1 MTLNNELMNVG
12 FSGRPGWVQGS
23 GNCSAARA
31 DNRTTVQHLTDSRGT
46 SSRGARTLRNVKR
59 RRRPFTGMLLA
70 AVLMVAG
77 ALPATAGV
85 TATEI
90 RLEGDRQETVFS
102 LTLTGGVTAKVFTL
116 ANPYRVIVDMPDVTF
131 QLPVSAGQTGKG
143 LVQAYRY
150 GLFAPGKSRIVMDT
164 VLPVS
169 IAQAEMINV
178 PVGKGV
184 QLNLLLR
191 ATNAATFGTGTGA
204 EQIRSKTPARA
215 DDDQAAALPQNPQP
229 VIVIDPGHGGV
240 DPGALGRNRLYEKMV
255 VLDVAKQLHQEL
267 MKRGGY
273 RSYLTRV
280 DDVFVSL
287 DDRLAFS
294 EEKKADLFI
303 SLHADALADADSAEF
318 VRGATVYTLSER
330 ASDAIAR
337 RMAEKENNADAV
349 AGLTPEGPE
358 KTQQVRSILA
368 DLLKRET
375 ANFSSHFSTT
385 LIGEM
390 RERMKVAR
398 SPQRSAAF
406 KVLKQTRTPS
416 VLVELGYLS
425 NSEDHK
431 LMQSQEWRE
440 AVAVSIA
447 NAIDAF
453 FAGRR

>member
-1 MTLNNELMNVG
+1 
-12 FSGRPGWVQGS
+12 
-23 GNCSAARA
+23 
-31 DNRTTVQHLTDSRGT
+31 
-46 SSRGARTLRNVKR
+46 
-59 RRRPFTGMLLA
+59 MLLA
-70 AVLMVAG
+70 AALVVAG
-77 ALPATAGV
+77 TFSATAGV

-90 RLEGDRQETVFS
+90 KLEGDRQETVFS
-102 LTLTGGVTAKVFTL
+102 LNLTSGVTAKVFTL
-116 ANPYRVIVDMPDVTF
+116 ANPYRVIVDMADVTF
-131 QLPVSAGQTGKG
+131 QLPANAGQTGQG
-143 LVQAYRY
+143 LVQAYRF
-150 GLFAPGKSRIVMDT
+150 GLFAPHKSRIVMDT

-178 PVGKGV
+178 PDGAGV

-191 ATNAATFGTGTGA
+191 ATDAATFGTGTGA
-204 EQIRSKTPARA
+204 EQVSSKASASA
-215 DDDQAAALPQNPQP
+215 DDDQAEAPTQNPQP
-229 VIVIDPGHGGV
+229 VIVIDPGHGGI
-240 DPGALGRNRLYEKMV
+240 DPGALGSNNLYEKMV
-255 VLDVAKQLHQEL
+255 VLDVAKQVRQEL

-273 RSYLTRV
+273 QSYLTRV

-294 EEKKADLFI
+294 AEKKADLFI
-303 SLHADALADADSAEF
+303 SLHADALADADSAKY

-337 RMAEKENNADAV
+337 RMAEKENSADAV
-349 AGLTPEGPE
+349 AGLAPEGPE
-358 KTQQVRSILA
+358 RTQQVRSILV

-375 ANFSSHFSTT
+375 ANFSSDFSAT

-390 RERMKVAR
+390 RGRMKVAR

-447 NAIDAF
+447 NAIDAY
-453 FAGRR
+453 FARRR